1 MHMSDSLLHQ
11 IALTRLPNVGAVTAK
26 TLVSY
31 CGSAEA
37 VFHAT
42 KRELLRI
49 PGIGQATVAG
59 LRPSEALHA
68 AERELVFM
76 QRYGVEA
83 FFYTHHRY
91 PQRLKQNA
99 DCPAL
104 LYFKGS
110 DPGLLDAAR
119 MVAVVGTRQPSD
131 YGRALC
137 ESLVEELAP
146 LNVVLVSGLAFGID
160 ITAHR
165 LACRLAM
172 PNIGVLGHGL
182 GSIYPAQHKA
192 TAEKML
198 ENGGL
203 VSEYGHDVG
212 PDREHF
218 PMRNRIIAGLC
229 DALVVV
235 ETGQTGGSI
244 ISAELAGQYARDVFA
259 FPGRVRDVHSI
270 GCNQLIKNQKAHL
283 IESAADLAEQM
294 GWTEDG
300 SRNKSVQTT
309 LFPDLDTDEQRIT
322 DVLRAHPDVAID
334 DLAAAAD
341 MPPGNLARLLL
352 GLEFKGIVR
361 TLPGKR
367 YRISG

>member
-1 MHMSDSLLHQ
+1 MSDSLLHQ
-11 IALTRLPNVGAVTAK
+11 IALTRLPQVGAVTAK

-37 VFHAT
+37 VFSAT

-59 LRPSEALHA
+59 LKPHDALLA
-68 AERELVFM
+68 AERELDFL
-76 QRYGVEA
+76 QQHGVEA
-83 FFYTHHRY
+83 LFYTDSRY
-91 PQRLKQNA
+91 PPRLRQNP

-104 LYFKGS
+104 LFFKGS
-110 DPGLLDAAR
+110 DPALLDAAR
-119 MVAVVGTRQPSD
+119 IVAVVGTRQPTD

-137 ESLVEELAP
+137 EELIDGLMP
-146 LNVVLVSGLAFGID
+146 LDVVVVSGLAFGID

-165 LACRLAM
+165 RACQQGL

-182 GSIYPAQHKA
+182 GSIYPNQHKS
-192 TAEKML
+192 TAHKMI

-203 VSEYGHDVG
+203 LSEYVHDVG

-244 ISAELAGQYARDVFA
+244 ISAELAAQYTREVFA
-259 FPGRVRDVHSI
+259 FPGRVRDQNSI
-270 GCNQLIKNQKAHL
+270 GCNQLIKNNRAHL
-283 IESAADLAEQM
+283 IESVEDLVTLM
-294 GWTEDG
+294 GWTAEG
-300 SRNKSVQTT
+300 ASATSVQTS
-309 LFPDLDTDEQRIT
+309 LFPDLDDDE
-322 DVLRAHPDVAID
+322 LRLTALLREKPGLAID
-334 DLAAAAD
+334 ELSDAAGLLH
-341 MPPGNLARLLL
+341 GNLARLLL
-352 GLEFKGIVR
+352 GLEFKGVIR

-367 YRISG
+367 YRMSG

>member
-1 MHMSDSLLHQ
+1 MPDSLLHQ
-11 IALTRLPNVGAVTAK
+11 IALTRLPQVGAVTAK

-37 VFHAT
+37 VFRAT

-49 PGIGQATVAG
+49 PGIGHATVAG
-59 LRPSEALHA
+59 LRPAEALQQ
-68 AERELVFM
+68 AEREVVFLE
-76 QRYGVEA
+76 QNGVEA
-83 FFYTHHRY
+83 FFYTDSRY
-91 PQRLKQNA
+91 PQRLRQNA

-104 LYFKGS
+104 LFFKGS
-110 DPGLLDAAR
+110 DPAQLDAAR
-119 MVAVVGTRQPSD
+119 IVAIVGTRQPTD
-131 YGRALC
+131 DGRALC
-137 ESLVEELAP
+137 EELIDGLLP
-146 LNVVLVSGLAFGID
+146 LNVVMVSGLAFGID

-165 LACRLAM
+165 RACQQGM

-182 GSIYPAQHKA
+182 GSIYPNQHKS
-192 TAEKML
+192 TAHKMI

-203 VSEYGHDVG
+203 LSEYGYDVG

-244 ISAELAGQYARDVFA
+244 ISAELAAQYTREVFA
-259 FPGRVRDVHSI
+259 FPGRVRDLHSI
-270 GCNQLIKNQKAHL
+270 GCNQLIKNNRAHL
-283 IESAADLAEQM
+283 IESATDLATQM
-294 GWTEDG
+294 GWTDDG
-300 SRNKSVQTT
+300 TASKVTQTS
-309 LFPDLDTDEQRIT
+309 LFPDLDEEEQHIT
-322 DVLRAHPDVAID
+322 TLLRERPGLAID
-334 DLAAAAD
+334 ELSMAAGV
-341 MPPGNLARLLL
+341 PPGNLARLLL
-352 GLEFKGIVR
+352 GLEFKGLIR